1 MTANEPARRKDVAA
15 LLESAGYELQ
25 ERRFAESETTV
36 AATPYALVACVEL
49 DGWGGLDQRVSDIQA
64 GLTELAEEAPSAR
77 SWDLYLVVLVADAP
91 TSADQRAL
99 AESIERSALVTSGW
113 GPRIWT
119 RRFGRCSRCAR
130 RPTSKSLIRLRNSAV
145 SSLRSELRG
154 LRLSRH
160 SGPSRTRMRCSCDED
175 GDQAGAIGSGGVSW
189 LRGKAGP

>member
-36 AATPYALVACVEL
+36 AATPYALVACAEL

-91 TSADQRAL
+91 ASAAQRAL
-99 AESIERSALVTSGW
+99 VESIEGDTRYARKFVHAGVVGEDLDKAL
-113 GPRIWT
+113 
-119 RRFGRCSRCAR
+119 
-130 RPTSKSLIRLRNSAV
+130 RPLLPLRPPADFEIADPIE
-145 SSLRSELRG
+145 ELRG
-154 LRLSRH
+154 ELL
-160 SGPSRTRMRCSCDED
+160 
-175 GDQAGAIGSGGVSW
+175 AIGVEGATVEQALGSFTNEDEVQ
-189 LRGKAGP
+189 LR